1 MAIDVNTKIEINR
14 PIETVA
20 QYAFEPNND
29 PLWIG
34 GITEAHLRT
43 ERPIRKGTKVQR
55 LAKFMGKTID
65 YTLEVTEFQ
74 ENHLMEMQ
82 TVQGPFPMVVTY
94 QFDKFGD
101 NKTFAQIR
109 VQGSPKGFYAWGDF
123 LMTPMVRRNI
133 TRDIKKLKAI
143 LESQESSKP

>member
-1 MAIDVNTKIEINR
+1 MAIDVITKIEINR
-14 PIETVA
+14 PVTAVA

-34 GITEAHLRT
+34 GITQAELCT
-43 ERPIRKGTKVQR
+43 ERPIGKGTLVRR

-94 QFDKFGD
+94 QFDKFGED
-101 NKTFAQIR
+101 KTFAQIR

-123 LMTPMVRRNI
+123 LMAPMVRRNI
-133 TRDIKKLKAI
+133 TQDIKRLKTI
-143 LESQESSKP
+143 LESQKTSIP